1 MKVIF
6 IEDVAN
12 VAKAGQLKEVA
23 NGYARNYLIPKKLA
37 IVATPAEMK
46 KMETHNYAEA
56 QRQERAD
63 SEFADLADQIGQLTL
78 NLALKVGVNN
88 RVYGSI
94 TAAHIADEL
103 AKLTGHEIDK
113 KKIELADPIK
123 KLGDYEVSIHFAKDI
138 IAKVKISVGPKE

>member
-103 AKLTGHEIDK
+103 AKLTGREIDK

>member
-37 IVATPAEMK
+37 VVATPAEMK
-46 KMETHNYAEA
+46 KMETYNAAEA
-56 QRQERAD
+56 QRQERSD
-63 SEFADLADQIGQLTL
+63 SGLAALADEIEKLTL
-78 NLALKVGVNN
+78 NLQLKVGVNN

-94 TAAHIADEL
+94 TGSHIADEL
-103 AKLTGHEIDK
+103 AKVTGHEVDK
-113 KKIELADPIK
+113 KKIELEDPIK

-138 IAKVKISVGPKE
+138 IAKVKLAVTGK

>member
-123 KLGDYEVSIHFAKDI
+123 KLGDYEVGIHFAKDI

>member
-56 QRQERAD
+56 QRHERAD

-78 NLALKVGVNN
+78 SLTLKVGVNN

>member
-37 IVATPAEMK
+37 VVATPAEMK
-46 KMETHNYAEA
+46 KMETYNAAEA

-63 SEFADLADQIGQLTL
+63 SEFADLADQIEKLTL
-78 NLALKVGVNN
+78 NLVLKVGVNN

-103 AKLTGHEIDK
+103 AKVTGHEIDK
-113 KKIELADPIK
+113 KKIELEDPIK
-123 KLGDYEVSIHFAKDI
+123 KLGDYEVDIHFAKDI
-138 IAKVKISVGPKE
+138 IAKVRISIGPKE